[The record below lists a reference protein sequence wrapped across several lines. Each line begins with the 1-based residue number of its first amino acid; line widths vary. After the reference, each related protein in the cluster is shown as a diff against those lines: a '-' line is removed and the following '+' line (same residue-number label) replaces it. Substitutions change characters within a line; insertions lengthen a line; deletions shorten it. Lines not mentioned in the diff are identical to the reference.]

1 MDLLEIF
8 ENFDTVPAFPAFN
21 MIIKCYTKF
30 FEEKLEGTDLNPSEL
45 PYIIRIGEN
54 DGELSQKDL
63 SNLFLVSE
71 PVVARTLKNL
81 EKKGFIIRRINQENK
96 TRRLI
101 SLSSKGFEIRRKTLN
116 LEEEWSNILFNVLS
130 EEEKRKFNEILRLL
144 AIESIRNYY

>member
-8 ENFDTVPAFPAFN
+8 ESFDTVPAFPALN
-21 MIIKCYTKF
+21 MIIKGHTRF
-30 FEEKLEGTDLNPSEL
+30 FEDKLEGTDVNPSEL

-54 DGELSQKDL
+54 NGELTQKDL

-81 EKKGFIIRRINQENK
+81 EKKGFIIRRIDQENK

-101 SLSSKGFEIRRKTLN
+101 SLS
-116 LEEEWSNILFNVLS
+116 
-130 EEEKRKFNEILRLL
+130 LL
-144 AIESIRNYY
+144 P

>member
-8 ENFDTVPAFPAFN
+8 ENFDTVPAFPALN
-21 MIIKCYTKF
+21 MIIKGHTRF
-30 FEEKLEGTDLNPSEL
+30 FEDKLEGTDVNPSEL

-54 DGELSQKDL
+54 NGELTQKDL

-81 EKKGFIIRRINQENK
+81 EKKGFIIRRIDQENK

-101 SLSSKGFEIRRKTLN
+101 SLSSKGFEIREKTLH
-116 LEEEWSNILFNVLS
+116 LEEDWCNSLFKVLS
-130 EEEKRKFNEILRLL
+130 EDEKRKFNEIIGIL

>member
-21 MIIKCYTKF
+21 MIIKCHTKF

-81 EKKGFIIRRINQENK
+81 EKKGFIIRRIDQENK

-101 SLSSKGFEIRRKTLN
+101 SLSSKGFEIREKTLH
-116 LEEEWSNILFNVLS
+116 LEEDWHNSLFKVLS
-130 EEEKRKFNEILRLL
+130 EDEKRKFNEILGIL

>member
-21 MIIKCYTKF
+21 MIIKCHTKF

-81 EKKGFIIRRINQENK
+81 EKKGFIIRRINQENE